1 MEVIVVIGNYD
12 FGNFGGFTHKTRLL
26 TQRAVDFE
34 AIRLGT
40 KLCLNPVKF
49 KDG

>member
-1 MEVIVVIGNYD
+1 VIGNYD

-34 AIRLGT
+34 AIQFSAKPRF
-40 KLCLNPVKF
+40 NPVKF